1 MQDILLIAAVAA
13 VFAFGWYLM
22 GKLDAFLE
30 SNRQD
35 QIALLS
41 ASENILRIGFF
52 DPLVADS
59 LSGVLE
65 KYSKIHPSVS
75 ASLFSGTETELMR
88 EFSLHKLDMIFLP
101 ENASVPEKIRGQV
114 DEVSLEHMPVVM
126 QYCGGCSGAVSRAL
140 NRSASHSL
148 SLPICARISRIRRFA
163 FWIFRLSSPF
173 SVTMPFFSIWQAATP
188 M

>member
-35 QIALLS
+35 QIVLLS

-52 DPLVADS
+52 DLLVADS
-59 LSGVLE
+59 LFGVLE

-75 ASLFSGTETELMR
+75 VSLFSGTETELMR
-88 EFSLHKLDMIFLP
+88 EFSSHKLNMILLP
-101 ENASVPEKIRGQV
+101 ENASVPEKICGQV
-114 DEVSLEHMPVVM
+114 GEVSFEHLPVVM
-126 QYCGGCSGAVSRAL
+126 QYGGLQIEPITEGWVQQKVVWEKIETASEVNRFIQFLKEDTSIL
-140 NRSASHSL
+140 N
-148 SLPICARISRIRRFA
+148 ARN
-163 FWIFRLSSPF
+163 L
-173 SVTMPFFSIWQAATP
+173 
-188 M
+188 

>member
-41 ASENILRIGFF
+41 ASENILQIGFF

-114 DEVSLEHMPVVM
+114 DEVSLEHMP
-126 QYCGGCSGAVSRAL
+126 QSGTAASRFDKSPDGAV
-140 NRSASHSL
+140 RSTCGKNLHG
-148 SLPICARISRIRRFA
+148 FHKH
-163 FWIFRLSSPF
+163 
-173 SVTMPFFSIWQAATP
+173 
-188 M
+188 

>member
-1 MQDILLIAAVAA
+1 MQDILLIAAVVA

-41 ASENILRIGFF
+41 SSENILRIGFS
-52 DPLVADS
+52 DPFVADS

-65 KYSKIHPSVS
+65 KYSRIHPSVS
-75 ASLFSGTETELMR
+75 AFLFSGTETELMR
-88 EFSLHKLDMIFLP
+88 EFFLHKLDMIFLS

-114 DEVSLEHMPVVM
+114 DEISLEHMPVVM
-126 QYCGGCSGAVSRAL
+126 QYGGLQIKPITEGQVQQKVVWEETGTTSKV
-140 NRSASHSL
+140 NRFIQYL
-148 SLPICARISRIRRFA
+148 KDE
-163 FWIFRLSSPF
+163 
-173 SVTMPFFSIWQAATP
+173 TSI
-188 M
+188 

>member
-1 MQDILLIAAVAA
+1 MQDLLLIVAVAA

-75 ASLFSGTETELMR
+75 ASLSSGTEAELMR
-88 EFSLHKLDMIFLP
+88 EFCSHKLDMIFLP
-101 ENASVPEKIRGQV
+101 ENVSIPDKIHSQV
-114 DEVSLEHMPVVM
+114 DETSLEHMSVVM
-126 QYCGGCSGAVSRAL
+126 QYGGLQIEPITEGRIQQKVVWEETETTSKV
-140 NRSASHSL
+140 NRFIQFL
-148 SLPICARISRIRRFA
+148 KDE
-163 FWIFRLSSPF
+163 
-173 SVTMPFFSIWQAATP
+173 TSI
-188 M
+188 

>member
-1 MQDILLIAAVAA
+1 MQDLLLIVAVAA

-30 SNRQD
+30 SIRQD

-75 ASLFSGTETELMR
+75 ASLSSGTEAELMR
-88 EFSLHKLDMIFLP
+88 EFCSHKLDMIFLP
-101 ENASVPEKIRGQV
+101 EN
-114 DEVSLEHMPVVM
+114 VS
-126 QYCGGCSGAVSRAL
+126 
-140 NRSASHSL
+140 
-148 SLPICARISRIRRFA
+148 
-163 FWIFRLSSPF
+163 
-173 SVTMPFFSIWQAATP
+173 
-188 M
+188 

>member
-41 ASENILRIGFF
+41 SSENILRIGFS
-52 DPLVADS
+52 DPFVADS

-65 KYSKIHPSVS
+65 KYSKIYPSVS
-75 ASLFSGTETELMR
+75 VSLFSGTEAELMR
-88 EFSLHKLDMIFLP
+88 EFSLHKLDMSVLT

-126 QYCGGCSGAVSRAL
+126 QYGGLQIKPITEGQVQQKVVWEEIGTTSEV
-140 NRSASHSL
+140 NRFIQYL
-148 SLPICARISRIRRFA
+148 KDE
-163 FWIFRLSSPF
+163 
-173 SVTMPFFSIWQAATP
+173 TSI
-188 M
+188 